1 LSLDFMAFFK
11 FRQRDDEAAAPSGPL
26 ESVEVLRKR
35 AKHRL
40 MGTVVLVLAG
50 VIGFPLLVDKQPRPI
65 AVDIPIE
72 IPDKNKVKPLALPSV
87 APQVVPEAN
96 LPASAPVVVP
106 PLAPKPEPKDE
117 AKPVEKI
124 AEKEPAKVIFKEA
137 PKEVA
142 KPIVKEPAK
151 TPEKTAEKAPEK
163 APEKP
168 LGKPVEKSNADS
180 AARAQALLDGKEP
193 PAAAVPASTAAAED
207 RLVVQVGAFADA
219 AKAREARLKL
229 ERAGLKTYTQ
239 EVQTKDGLRI
249 RVRVGPFGSRAEA
262 DKAADKI
269 KKLDLSAAILTL

>member
-1 LSLDFMAFFK
+1 MAFFK
-11 FRQRDDEAAAPSGPL
+11 FRQRDDEATAPSGPV

-40 MGTVVLVLAG
+40 IGTVVLVLAG

-87 APQVVPEAN
+87 APLAVPTT
-96 LPASAPVVVP
+96 PSVASGILTESKPPVTAPVVVP
-106 PLAPKPEPKDE
+106 PVAPKSEPK
-117 AKPVEKI
+117 VETKT
-124 AEKEPAKVIFKEA
+124 V
-137 PKEVA
+137 
-142 KPIVKEPAK
+142 VKEIAK
-151 TPEKTAEKAPEK
+151 TPEK

-168 LGKPVEKSNADS
+168 LAKATEKPGPDS
-180 AARAQALLDGKEP
+180 AARAQALLDGKESP
-193 PAAAVPASTAAAED
+193 PVTAPAAED
-207 RLVVQVGAFADA
+207 RLVVQVGAFADP

-249 RVRVGPFGSRAEA
+249 RVRVGPFGSRADA

-269 KKLDLSAAILTL
+269 KRLDLSASILTL